1 MPAQSFT
8 FDAEL
13 WLYPTAK
20 AAWCFV
26 TLPRDIGEQLKF
38 FHPHTGGFG
47 SIKVAAKIGATEWHT
62 SIFPD
67 RRSGSYLLPV
77 KAAVRDKEGIKV
89 GDSVSVT
96 IVSRQAA

>member
-1 MPAQSFT
+1 MPGQTHT

-20 AAWCFV
+20 AAWCFA
-26 TLPRDIGEQLKF
+26 TLPRDVGEQFKF

-47 SIKVAAKIGATEWHT
+47 SIKVTAKIGDTEWTT

-67 RRSGSYLLPV
+67 SRSGSYLLPV
-77 KAAVRDKEGIKV
+77 KAEVRKKERVKP
-89 GDSVSVT
+89 GDVVSVT
-96 IVSRQAA
+96 IASRQAA